1 MHQAAGLFIPHPVVQ
16 FSPSS
21 PAEDC
26 LGTASKA
33 GATYQP
39 TLINF
44 RRKCARAIA
53 LLCYSCYLWHYWYF
67 LMHGLTVNT
76 VLVDL
81 LEDLAELEDLV
92 DLQKAE
98 ETASQ

>member
-1 MHQAAGLFIPHPVVQ
+1 
-16 FSPSS
+16 
-21 PAEDC
+21 
-26 LGTASKA
+26 
-33 GATYQP
+33 
-39 TLINF
+39 
-44 RRKCARAIA
+44 
-53 LLCYSCYLWHYWYF
+53 
-67 LMHGLTVNT
+67 MHGLTVNT